1 MDIRI
6 EAHMYAY
13 DMCGSSPCEDC
24 NNFRHITTE
33 EERDEYLDCINE
45 ARCEEAKEYNKKYN
59 CYVKEYLERCM
70 NH

>member
-24 NNFRHITTE
+24 NNFRHMSCKRVFGKVYE
-33 EERDEYLDCINE
+33 SLKYLWIENE
-45 ARCEEAKEYNKKYN
+45 LKQSELIRLFKKTLQTN
-59 CYVKEYLERCM
+59 
-70 NH
+70 N